1 MDPKSNQKLFY
12 FRFHFWAFWNHF
24 GGPFW
29 TPKIY
34 RRNNP
39 GLRKCGFTMGKL
51 HFLQKWHDFYVNFKM
66 HVIWMW
72 MRFGSRLGPIS
83 NQFWNQFG
91 VPKLPQ
97 KWSEHSPFLV
107 PFLKPFFMRSWSS
120 SSASWEPS
128 WASYAHLGSLQDVKS
143 MVFHCK
149 MTLFEND
156 TFWCFEALHGPLGPI
171 LAPSW
176 PDLVPKRSRK

>member
-1 MDPKSNQKLFY
+1 
-12 FRFHFWAFWNHF
+12 
-24 GGPFW
+24 
-29 TPKIY
+29 
-34 RRNNP
+34 
-39 GLRKCGFTMGKL
+39 
-51 HFLQKWHDFYVNFKM
+51 M

-72 MRFGSRLGPIS
+72 MRFGSRFKLIS
-83 NQFWNQFG
+83 NQFWSD
-91 VPKLPQ
+91 L
-97 KWSEHSPFLV
+97 WSQNCSKNSPNNTFWGSI
-107 PFLKPFFMRSWSS
+107 FKPLFMRSWSS

-176 PDLVPKRSRK
+176 PDLVPKRSRKWPQKLPQSGPKMIQKTAPQKMSSKTSLGSNLAPFWAKKSTAHFS